1 MKYIIV
7 GIIFI
12 GIFSGCKHGRRAN
25 VRDLVQE
32 VQIGRLDCD
41 LFALDSVSPD
51 FSGIEEKYGNY
62 LDTYAQGVLNLCT
75 RQDSAFP
82 ALMTLFVRDTIM
94 REVADS
100 VRAAYPDMR
109 RQERELAWA
118 WAYYAYYF
126 PERTIP
132 RVYAHISG
140 FNQSVVVDSAVIGVG
155 LDNYLGENCV
165 FYSML
170 AVPVPMY
177 VRRKMTGTDIP
188 RDVLSGWIC
197 SEFPFRP
204 LQNDLISGMIYQGKV
219 VYVLEKLFPEWNR
232 HWLFGYTK
240 EQEEWCRENEAEIWG
255 FLIENEYVF
264 TTQQRLIVKYLNDA
278 PFTSG
283 MPSDSPGRTVVWTG
297 FRIVEKYM
305 KKTGASLEE
314 LMQEQ
319 DYHKILRV
327 AGYRP

>member
-1 MKYIIV
+1 MKYIII

-12 GIFSGCKHGRRAN
+12 GLLPGCKNGRHAG

-32 VQIGRLDCD
+32 VQIGRLDLD
-41 LFALDSVSPD
+41 FFALDTVHPD
-51 FSGIEEKYGNY
+51 WSGIEEKYGHY
-62 LDTYAQGVLNLCT
+62 LDTYTQGVLNLGT
-75 RQDSAFP
+75 REDEGFP
-82 ALMTLFVRDTIM
+82 ALVKLFLTDSVM

-100 VRAAYPDMR
+100 VKAAYPDMT
-109 RQERELAWA
+109 RQEKELAWA
-118 WAYYAYYF
+118 WAYYTYYF

-140 FNQSVVVDSAVIGVG
+140 FNQSVVVDSAVVGIG
-155 LDNYLGENCV
+155 LDNYLGEDCV
-165 FYSML
+165 FYSLL

-177 VRRKMTGTDIP
+177 ARRKMTCLDIP
-188 RDVLSGWIC
+188 RDVLSGWLC
-197 SEFPFRP
+197 AEFPFRP

-219 VYVLEKLFPEWNR
+219 VYVLEKLFPEWNT
-232 HWLFGYTK
+232 HWLFGFTK

-255 FLIENEYVF
+255 FLIENDYVF
-264 TTQQRLIVKYLNDA
+264 TTQQRLMVKYLNDA

-283 MPSDSPGRTVVWTG
+283 MPSESPGRTVVWTG

-305 KKTGASLEE
+305 KKTDITLEE
-314 LMQEQ
+314 LMLEQ